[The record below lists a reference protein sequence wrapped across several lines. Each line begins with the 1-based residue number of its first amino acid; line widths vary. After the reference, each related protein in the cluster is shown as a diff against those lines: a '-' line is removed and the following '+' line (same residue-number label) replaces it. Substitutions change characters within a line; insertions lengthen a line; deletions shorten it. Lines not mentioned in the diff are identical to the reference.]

1 MSMEKLRKQIK
12 ESFFNPILHF
22 LPLILFLVVDDF
34 FGMSTA
40 WKVSFP
46 IALILVVYV
55 YFFYN
60 RIFTWHLVF
69 TLVYLAVSIIA
80 NVEMLLPITF
90 IREELVYE
98 LVLVSFL
105 FVSIVFRKKIQ
116 KIILGIISDL
126 IPMTN
131 NFNELYRV
139 VWTLFLVLLS
149 YIVAFVILQIVD
161 KGDMRYQ
168 DMLQSVYVSVI
179 AFFVICELL
188 RVKIIRSK
196 LLREEWWPIVNNQG
210 RIVGSIQHYTSLS
223 DENKYMHPV
232 VRLLFVDRSMILL
245 RKISDNDTESP
256 GLWDTT
262 ISNHVKMGE
271 TIEQCVEK
279 TTKENFSLDNFK
291 YMYLSNYVAEGK
303 YEKQYAFLFV
313 SCQQAEYEL
322 NPSFSEQTKWWTQ
335 KQIEDNLS
343 ESIFTDNFKTEFDL
357 LQRSGL
363 LETGQCE
370 CACKLRDV
378 IYSQPNS
385 IKKEDLN

>member
-1 MSMEKLRKQIK
+1 MEKLRKQIK

-262 ISNHVKMGE
+262 ISNHVRMGE

-322 NPSFSEQTKWWTQ
+322 NSSFSEQTKWWTQ

-343 ESIFTDNFKTEFDL
+343 ESVFTDNFKTEFDL

>member
-80 NVEMLLPITF
+80 NAEMLLPITF
-90 IREELVYE
+90 IWKELVYE
-98 LVLVSFL
+98 LVLVLFL

-139 VWTLFLVLLS
+139 IWTLFLVLLS
-149 YIVAFVILQIVD
+149 YIVAFVTLQIID

-168 DMLQSVYVSVI
+168 HMLQSVYVSVI
-179 AFFVICELL
+179 AFFVVCELL

-322 NPSFSEQTKWWTQ
+322 NPSFLEQTKWWTQ

-343 ESIFTDNFKTEFDL
+343 ESVFTDNFKTEFDL

>member
-80 NVEMLLPITF
+80 NMEMLLSITF
-90 IREELVYE
+90 IRKEFVYE
-98 LVLVSFL
+98 LVLVLFL
-105 FVSIVFRKKIQ
+105 FISIVFRKKIQ

-139 VWTLFLVLLS
+139 IWTLFLVLLS
-149 YIVAFVILQIVD
+149 YIVAFIILQIVD

-168 DMLQSVYVSVI
+168 HMLQSVYVSVM

-322 NPSFSEQTKWWTQ
+322 NHSFLEQTKWWTQ

-343 ESIFTDNFKTEFDL
+343 ESVFTDNFKTEFDL

-363 LETGQCE
+363 LETGKCE
-370 CACKLRDV
+370 CACKLRVV

>member
-34 FGMSTA
+34 FGMSAA

-46 IALILVVYV
+46 SALILLVYV

-69 TLVYLAVSIIA
+69 TLVYLTVSIIA

-90 IREELVYE
+90 IRHELVYE
-98 LVLVSFL
+98 LVLVLFL
-105 FVSIVFRKKIQ
+105 LISIAFRKKIQ

-131 NFNELYRV
+131 NFDELYRV
-139 VWTLFLVLLS
+139 IWVFFLVLLS
-149 YIVAFVILQIVD
+149 YISAFLILQVVD
-161 KGDMRYQ
+161 RDAILYQ
-168 DMLQSVYVSVI
+168 HMLQYVYVNVI
-179 AFFVICELL
+179 GFFIIYELL

-210 RIVGSIQHYTSLS
+210 RIVGSIQHHTSLS

-232 VRLLFVDRSMILL
+232 VRLLFVDKSMVLL
-245 RKISDNDTESP
+245 RKISDDDPESP

-279 TTKENFSLDNFK
+279 TTEENFSLDNFK
-291 YMYLSNYVAEGK
+291 YMYLSNYIIEGK

-313 SCQQAEYEL
+313 SCQQTEYDL
-322 NPSFSEQTKWWTQ
+322 NPTFLEHTKWWTQ

-343 ESIFTDNFKTEFDL
+343 ESIFTENFKTEFDL

-363 LETGQCE
+363 LETGKCE

-385 IKKEDLN
+385 IKKEELN

>member
-34 FGMSTA
+34 YGMSAA

-46 IALILVVYV
+46 VALILVVYV

-69 TLVYLAVSIIA
+69 TLLYLVVSIIA
-80 NVEMLLPITF
+80 NIETLFPITS
-90 IREELVYE
+90 IKHELVYE
-98 LVLVSFL
+98 IVLVLFL
-105 FVSIVFRKKIQ
+105 LLSIFFRKRIQ

-131 NFNELYRV
+131 NFDELYRV
-139 VWTLFLVLLS
+139 IWVFLMVLLF
-149 YIVAFVILQIVD
+149 YIGVFLAIQFVD
-161 KGDMRYQ
+161 KNALPYQ
-168 DMLQSVYVSVI
+168 HMLQYVYVCVI
-179 AFFVICELL
+179 VFFVIYELL

-210 RIVGSIQHYTSLS
+210 RIVGSIQHHTSLS

-232 VRLLFVDRSMILL
+232 VRLLFVDKSMVLL
-245 RKISDNDTESP
+245 KKISDDDPESP

-262 ISNHVKMGE
+262 VSNHVKMGE

-279 TTKENFSLDNFK
+279 TTEESFSLDNFK
-291 YMYLSNYVAEGK
+291 YMYLSNYITEGK
-303 YEKQYAFLFV
+303 SEKQYAFLFV

-322 NPSFSEQTKWWTQ
+322 NPLFLEHTKWWTQ
-335 KQIEDNLS
+335 KQIEDNIS
-343 ESIFTDNFKTEFDL
+343 EAVFTDNFKTEFDL

-363 LETGQCE
+363 LETGKCE